1 MESSVHLVF
10 VSWTALLIHL
20 TYGEGKEQTW
30 LNFVPVYLTV
40 VDPQFSKQSV
50 YKIASI

>member
-1 MESSVHLVF
+1 MESSVLLVF

-20 TYGEGKEQTW
+20 TYGEGEEQTYSI
-30 LNFVPVYLTV
+30 FFPVYLSV
-40 VDPQFSKQSV
+40 VDTQFSKQSV